1 MPSRPTVRPSKSR
14 SGNCQPGMSRPT
26 LFRLADFGEQHRS
39 QPMRQPMP
47 APGNCSA
54 INACGDSITCL
65 RPMRGTG
72 RAAKKTGKRRAA
84 GHRPAE
90 CRPSPLLAATPS
102 RPTTQ
107 AEIEPD
113 ARRHVESPA
122 GAGARPER
130 AVNACGRQAQAC
142 LVVRLA
148 QPVVIAEGTAFGR
161 RTVLLADQSEPIGAD
176 AVVCAGG

>member
-39 QPMRQPMP
+39 ANDAAADASSRH
-47 APGNCSA
+47 CSA
-54 INACGDSITCL
+54 INACGESLPPADA
-65 RPMRGTG
+65 RNRV
-72 RAAKKTGKRRAA
+72 RREEDRKRRAA